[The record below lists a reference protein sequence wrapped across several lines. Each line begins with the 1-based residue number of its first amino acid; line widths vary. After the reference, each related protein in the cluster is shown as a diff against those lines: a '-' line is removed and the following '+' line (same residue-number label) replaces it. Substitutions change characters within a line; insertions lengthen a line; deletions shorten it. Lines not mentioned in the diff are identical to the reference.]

1 MRSRQMRLL
10 AALWA
15 LRSSATG
22 APTNGTQPAAPTNGT
37 RVAVLLPG
45 EMRFPDFDNLA
56 ASLAA
61 FDVFVSTYAE
71 DEGRA
76 RRLRPTGLV
85 LTPRAEVSLASGRM
99 YQWYHLDR
107 LLREFKDALLA
118 YDVLFRTRTDA
129 HFFETMTPA
138 HLRVGDDAL
147 HAAIDHGFYAR
158 PATFYRVY
166 EDMFAAARGP
176 YSDQGHAYFPL
187 DYENLVR
194 AYRLDAANA
203 AHARL
208 VTRHPTLAYRYKR
221 VNVVKAAAFL
231 VYPTS
236 VYNRDTDKLIR
247 NIERHLRANLTIDNG
262 IYTNKNRG
270 NRVFSSEK
278 FHLVHAL
285 ARGARFADFAAPT
298 VGVLLRPRPAAAP
311 GSCPRPTPHDA
322 LLQIWRD
329 ALADP
334 PEDMSERP
342 REKRRT
348 PSQTRSNTRRENK
361 RWQDVCLR
369 ATPYDA
375 LLDAWRDA
383 LAQKVEGVCK
393 NRLGK
398 TTAQLAQET
407 MRQQSARV
415 TLADKR
421 RHADRVAAKANLYAR
436 GARIRTEAT
445 GGK

>member
-278 FHLVHAL
+278 FHMVHAL
-285 ARGARFADFAAPT
+285 SRARFADFAAPT
-298 VGVLLRPRPAAAP
+298 VGAAAAA
-311 GSCPRPTPHDA
+311 GGGARFPRPTHDA

>member
-147 HAAIDHGFYAR
+147 DVASLAQHI
-158 PATFYRVY
+158 
-166 EDMFAAARGP
+166 EDVG
-176 YSDQGHAYFPL
+176 
-187 DYENLVR
+187 
-194 AYRLDAANA
+194 
-203 AHARL
+203 
-208 VTRHPTLAYRYKR
+208 
-221 VNVVKAAAFL
+221 
-231 VYPTS
+231 
-236 VYNRDTDKLIR
+236 
-247 NIERHLRANLTIDNG
+247 
-262 IYTNKNRG
+262 
-270 NRVFSSEK
+270 
-278 FHLVHAL
+278 VHAHVGSDVIHH
-285 ARGARFADFAAPT
+285 GAKVSRF
-298 VGVLLRPRPAAAP
+298 VLDWCHRPSAT
-311 GSCPRPTPHDA
+311 CPCR
-322 LLQIWRD
+322 
-329 ALADP
+329 
-334 PEDMSERP
+334 
-342 REKRRT
+342 
-348 PSQTRSNTRRENK
+348 
-361 RWQDVCLR
+361 
-369 ATPYDA
+369 
-375 LLDAWRDA
+375 
-383 LAQKVEGVCK
+383 
-393 NRLGK
+393 
-398 TTAQLAQET
+398 
-407 MRQQSARV
+407 
-415 TLADKR
+415 
-421 RHADRVAAKANLYAR
+421 
-436 GARIRTEAT
+436 
-445 GGK
+445 

>member
-285 ARGARFADFAAPT
+285 AKGARFADFAAPT

-322 LLQIWRD
+322 LLQAWRD

-342 REKRRT
+342 REKRT

>member
-270 NRVFSSEK
+270 NMVFSSEK

-285 ARGARFADFAAPT
+285 AKGARFADFAAPT
-298 VGVLLRPRPAAAP
+298 VGVLLRPRPAAP

>member
-61 FDVFVSTYAE
+61 FDVFISTYAE
-71 DEGRA
+71 DEDRA
-76 RRLRPTGLV
+76 RLLRPKGLV

-221 VNVVKAAAFL
+221 VNVVEAASFL

-285 ARGARFADFAAPT
+285 AKGARFADFAAPT

-342 REKRRT
+342 REKRT